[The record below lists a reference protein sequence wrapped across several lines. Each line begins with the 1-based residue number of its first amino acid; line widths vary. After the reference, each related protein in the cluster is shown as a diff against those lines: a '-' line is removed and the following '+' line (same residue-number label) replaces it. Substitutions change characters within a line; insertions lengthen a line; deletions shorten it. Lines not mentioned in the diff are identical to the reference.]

1 MFQTLGWK
9 SGWWAGLLK
18 KIVVLY
24 CVLYFL
30 GNLAIPGAIL
40 TGTLKP
46 AAGTYAAQQFAAG
59 ATTAVVQR

>member
-30 GNLAIPGAIL
+30 GSLVIPGAIL
-40 TGTLKP
+40 TGVLQP
-46 AAGTYAAQQFAAG
+46 APGTTAAQRLVVG
-59 ATTAVVQR
+59 ATTTVVQR